1 MIRGDIA
8 PAGDAVSWKLEKDF
22 WKNFKD
28 AGYPNIRRL
37 GLFSKIGANHEG
49 ATAVPTLDYQAIS
62 PKEAVGKKLQEF
74 DKNSIAVSTT
84 GELRLDTRRKVFA
97 AASPKSE
104 SVVVTRGTALK
115 AKLLEVVNPSVFQ
128 SVTAIALD
136 GKTLAESNSIIILQL
151 TDAIATGT
159 RFTDEDLSTMTHY
172 GKSPLLL
179 RRGSCQI
186 RLAVNRNYQV
196 KALNMQ
202 GDTLGVIPGELRAN
216 TFMFTA
222 DNSRFKGGIVAYH
235 LVPEN
240 KK

>member
-1 MIRGDIA
+1 
-8 PAGDAVSWKLEKDF
+8 
-22 WKNFKD
+22 
-28 AGYPNIRRL
+28 
-37 GLFSKIGANHEG
+37 
-49 ATAVPTLDYQAIS
+49 
-62 PKEAVGKKLQEF
+62 
-74 DKNSIAVSTT
+74 
-84 GELRLDTRRKVFA
+84 
-97 AASPKSE
+97 
-104 SVVVTRGTALK
+104 
-115 AKLLEVVNPSVFQ
+115 
-128 SVTAIALD
+128 
-136 GKTLAESNSIIILQL
+136 LQL

-159 RFTDEDLSTMTHY
+159 HFTDEDLSTMTHY

-202 GDTLGVIPGELRAN
+202 GDTLGVIPGKLRNN
-216 TFMFTA
+216 TFTFTA